1 MSIIEMYLLDM
12 LHYVGVGLL
21 VYTVARVIYIRV
33 NHRQVN
39 WKREL
44 MLCLFVSYLVGLASQ
59 TVFPTWL
66 IANYDGEPYFYFY
79 LRGVGVH
86 LIRSSTEGIRV
97 ECSFNGSGPL
107 DNVNLIPL
115 KTILSQLSGQIP
127 VNGDEVVETSILNL
141 LGNVLLFS
149 PIGFF
154 LPALWLKYQTPKRV
168 LWMGLRITV
177 TVEILQYLIG
187 RSTDIDDVILNTL
200 GVMLG
205 FLIYRWLCRLLEKRK
220 IAWSQAFLTPYQE

>member
-1 MSIIEMYLLDM
+1 MSIIEMYLSDM
-12 LHYVGVGLL
+12 LHYAWIGLL

-33 NHRQVN
+33 KHRQVN

-59 TVFPTWL
+59 TIFPTWL
-66 IANYDGEPYFYFY
+66 IANYEGEPYFYFY

-86 LIRSSTEGIRV
+86 LIRSSSGGIRV
-97 ECSFNGSGPL
+97 ECSFNGCGLL

-154 LPALWLKYQTPKRV
+154 LPMLWAKYKSPKQV
-168 LWMGLRITV
+168 LWTGLRITLA
-177 TVEILQYLIG
+177 VEILQYIIG

-205 FLIYRWLCRLLEKRK
+205 YLFYWLLRRLWAAQRGR
-220 IAWSQAFLTPYQE
+220 FPCTNPGG